1 MTICLLL
8 RSSCG
13 MAPFIPHSWLMV
25 TLLWLLKL
33 YLTGHNKRGN
43 SHNGIQQPLL
53 HTAAFL
59 QTTIAQLFQC
69 CRKGAYDPLQ
79 LLFDS
84 G

>member
-13 MAPFIPHSWLMV
+13 MAPFIPHAWLLV

-33 YLTGHNKRGN
+33 YLAGHNKRGN

-59 QTTIAQLFQC
+59 QVWLGLPSFSAAGRLSLRAITISC
-69 CRKGAYDPLQ
+69 G
-79 LLFDS
+79 
-84 G
+84 